1 MHLST
6 EITVGVPCEQTMAL
20 FTPEGERRWAD
31 GGDPTIRWLTVAK
44 APGPCSSP
52 DTEGITRRGS

>member
-1 MHLST
+1 MHRST

-20 FTPEGERRWAD
+20 FTPEGERRWAHRSVP
-31 GGDPTIRWLTVAK
+31 PTIRWLTVAK

-52 DTEGITRRGS
+52 DTEGMARR